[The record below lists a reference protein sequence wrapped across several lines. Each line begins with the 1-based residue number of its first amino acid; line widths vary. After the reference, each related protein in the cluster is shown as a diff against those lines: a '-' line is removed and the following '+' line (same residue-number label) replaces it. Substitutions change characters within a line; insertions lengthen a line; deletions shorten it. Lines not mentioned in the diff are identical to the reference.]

1 LRRDAPLEAWRR
13 WTRRAV
19 WRGLEALAGAEQRA
33 LGALDGGTSAESLA
47 RARPDLVER
56 ERIIAALS
64 PILDSLAADDAW
76 GKAEVIEAARAWRGV
91 AVITRALA
99 RADVVHG
106 RMESATARY
115 DSLIALR
122 TADPAMQLEVGDHY
136 VRVGRTAD
144 ARALFTHALEASPE
158 SEAPFRSLLALDRS
172 PEALQSLEQQIIRL
186 RLRQPKSL
194 VLADRL
200 IEVLHR
206 LGRNADAA
214 RVVKEL
220 ETLREERGVKPIGGG
235 GA

>member
-1 LRRDAPLEAWRR
+1 M
-13 WTRRAV
+13 
-19 WRGLEALAGAEQRA
+19 
-33 LGALDGGTSAESLA
+33 A

-106 RMESATARY
+106 RMEAATARY

-122 TADPAMQLEVGDHY
+122 TSDPAMQLEVGDHY
-136 VRVGRTAD
+136 VRVGRIAD
-144 ARALFTHALEASPE
+144 ARTLFTHALEASPE

-172 PEALQSLEQQIIRL
+172 PEGRAL
-186 RLRQPKSL
+186 
-194 VLADRL
+194 
-200 IEVLHR
+200 
-206 LGRNADAA
+206 A
-214 RVVKEL
+214 RRV
-220 ETLREERGVKPIGGG
+220 
-235 GA
+235 

>member
-1 LRRDAPLEAWRR
+1 
-13 WTRRAV
+13 
-19 WRGLEALAGAEQRA
+19 
-33 LGALDGGTSAESLA
+33 LA